1 MHVCFGPDPDMEH
14 CSAETSNEK
23 LLTLNCSQFQ
33 ERFRLLVYLS
43 VHYFLSMPGNIG
55 KAVALFRFSQTTL
68 EMEVIFYIAPIP
80 FKVASARIYS
90 SLLSRHAS
98 FKKRLHPKCHLSFY
112 PCYTYVTHGFK
123 INRSY
128 LNAWGCIVAGIKCY
142 EVKILRYII

>member
-1 MHVCFGPDPDMEH
+1 MQLFLKSCFMHVCFGPDPDLEH

-68 EMEVIFYIAPIP
+68 EKEVIFYIAPIP

-90 SLLSRHAS
+90 SLLSRHPLRKGYIPNVICP
-98 FKKRLHPKCHLSFY
+98 FIHVIHMLHMALK
-112 PCYTYVTHGFK
+112 
-123 INRSY
+123 
-128 LNAWGCIVAGIKCY
+128 
-142 EVKILRYII
+142 